1 MATATQQQ
9 PNTPIPRNYGPNL
22 LFSPILLPSF
32 APHRPSSS
40 PIASEPHAS
49 LATDTYIYSHTDVDE
64 MSAPIPIS
72 PSSPAGTTHKD
83 AYPSPST
90 ASTSSLSPHTPFTPL
105 PPTVTPA
112 SVGNGTATGSGAGGQ
127 GGSGLLRWASLS
139 FGKSPTSPGA
149 AQLGHPAQT
158 HGQGPA
164 YSQGHGGSAVH
175 DHDHDEHHDVFEF
188 GDFNHM
194 AKGSWTGHGRRA
206 ASMSMASGQNAA
218 GGNDQSVS
226 AMLAGGFGGLPSP
239 SQEKSQGQGMAI
251 PRSVPAGSPP
261 GANAGM
267 RGGVVADNA
276 AKGVGVL
283 RRLSLSGSLNRVSAL
298 HVSRYRVQDKPIV

>member
-1 MATATQQQ
+1 M
-9 PNTPIPRNYGPNL
+9 
-22 LFSPILLPSF
+22 
-32 APHRPSSS
+32 
-40 PIASEPHAS
+40 
-49 LATDTYIYSHTDVDE
+49 
-64 MSAPIPIS
+64 
-72 PSSPAGTTHKD
+72 
-83 AYPSPST
+83 
-90 ASTSSLSPHTPFTPL
+90 
-105 PPTVTPA
+105 
-112 SVGNGTATGSGAGGQ
+112 
-127 GGSGLLRWASLS
+127 
-139 FGKSPTSPGA
+139 
-149 AQLGHPAQT
+149 
-158 HGQGPA
+158 
-164 YSQGHGGSAVH
+164 H

-283 RRLSLSGSLNRVSAL
+283 RRLSLSGSLNRPSFLSPPAQSAPLPPQPSITTSLSPSTGSAGTASGNAMGQPQKSAL
-298 HVSRYRVQDKPIV
+298 TNAKPSASAGLAPDEGAAGLRVPLGQRGRRYSENSAKKRGVSPMGERILRDHGGF